1 MDLSNFLKDITSLG
15 WRVVSFNTYTL
26 NNKQYCYMM
35 LAEKGNNGYFIK
47 EECEIFLV
55 DSMLLNLYMKVME
68 EYYKKRVDIH

>member
-1 MDLSNFLKDITSLG
+1 MDLSNFL
-15 WRVVSFNTYTL
+15 
-26 NNKQYCYMM
+26 
-35 LAEKGNNGYFIK
+35 K